1 MEASDSEGKF
11 CSDPPPLIILILH
24 GKRENRK
31 TKKIRREQIDKA
43 CDVCFYLCKNFDIA
57 RDLKLSRAPMFF
69 SKTKFHHNFQLL
81 LFIKSIILVRF

>member
-1 MEASDSEGKF
+1 METTDFEGNF
-11 CSDPPPLIILILH
+11 CSDSPPLIILILH
-24 GKRENRK
+24 GKRENQK

-43 CDVCFYLCKNFDIA
+43 CDVCFYLCKKFDIA